1 MAALATLWLV
11 TAPILGGERTIV
23 GEFPTTVA
31 IVVGDALCTGT
42 LVTPE
47 WVVTAA
53 HCLQPASVG
62 LPSQDAV
69 TENTTVH
76 FDTVDLTRSLGAY
89 VRAAVT
95 IPHPDYVDIGAAD
108 IGLVRLAVPITDYA
122 PARINLDAA
131 NAPVGV
137 TVTLV
142 GFGKTSTLP
151 TAMGGVQFA
160 LPGRTSTSCGA
171 FGLSNTQLLCF
182 SQADDKGTCSGDSGG
197 PAFTTIADRATLVGV
212 TSFGDTDCNEL
223 GASTRTDIER
233 AFLLEHIPGL
243 EGCPNGDEC
252 SAGQICYLGRCIVT
266 PLEGSGLGNVCGANS
281 HCDSNV
287 CAIGPE
293 GTSTCTEL
301 CDAGDRMSCPAGL
314 ECLELEAGQGGACWP
329 IPDSGCCDAGG
340 RGAPTMLF
348 GAGLVAFL
356 LGGRI
361 RGRSSRGPRSRGS
374 RAARGSARSSTS
386 PSYR

>member
-1 MAALATLWLV
+1 MAALGAVLWAA
-11 TAPILGGERTIV
+11 APIIGGTATQV

-31 IVVGDALCTGT
+31 IVIGEALCTGT
-42 LVTPE
+42 LITPE

-53 HCLQPASVG
+53 HCLQPSSVG
-62 LPSQDAV
+62 LPSQAAV
-69 TENTTVH
+69 TQNTTVH
-76 FDTVDLTRSLGAY
+76 FDTVDLTRSLGTY
-89 VRAAVT
+89 VRAAET
-95 IPHPDYVDIGAAD
+95 IPHPDYLELGAED
-108 IGLVRLAVPITDYA
+108 IGLVRLAVPITDYV

-151 TAMGGVQFA
+151 GASGGVQFA
-160 LPGRTSTSCGA
+160 LADRTSVSCA
-171 FGLSNTQLLCF
+171 NFGLSNTQLLCF
-182 SQADDKGTCSGDSGG
+182 SQSDNRGTCSGDSGG
-197 PAFTTIADRATLVGV
+197 PAFITVANRPTVVGV
-212 TSFGDTDCNEL
+212 TSFGDTNCNEL
-223 GASTRTDIER
+223 GASSRTEAER
-233 AFLLEHIPGL
+233 DFVLEHIPGL
-243 EGCPNGDEC
+243 EGCPTGDEC
-252 SAGQICYLGRCIVT
+252 SAGQICYQGRCIVT
-266 PLEGSGLGNVCGANS
+266 PLEGSGLGSPCGIDG
-281 HCDSNV
+281 HCDSNL
-287 CAIGPE
+287 CAIGPA

-301 CDAGDRMSCPAGL
+301 CDATDRMSCPAGL

-356 LGGRI
+356 LT
-361 RGRSSRGPRSRGS
+361 GRSSRGPRSRGS

-386 PSYR
+386 PSCR